1 MRKLIVFLLAAGLL
15 FVLPAP
21 VPAADKTVEERLQ
34 ALEDTIGSWTIYG
47 SARFGTFYQ
56 KDSAGDLGAPSGPL
70 SFSDNDN
77 NKNTLWDM
85 QGNSRIGFAAKHGDL
100 GGDLLLGIHDT
111 GVTIRHAFGSYQCG
125 DLNFL
130 IGKGET
136 IFTNFTYSN
145 QAGNPYTSDTD
156 LQDWGFIDENFSP
169 LVQMTYKGLTVQLV
183 QTSPTVALSS
193 SSATATYETLLPHL
207 EVQYH
212 LAVDK
217 FYGDVYGGAGTFKV
231 KDVDTITVDTKVNS
245 YTVGI
250 GGGANIDPAFCG
262 ASIWYGRNATSMGV
276 VQVTGRGALIDA
288 VTGDVTNEKDLGV
301 AAVVGAKIQKVTVEA
316 GYGFTSSQYDESG
329 APKIKGQSYYLQ
341 AVVPIAET
349 KNAKCFVV
357 PEVGVFDQ
365 NDNDSGFKMGK
376 TTYAGAKW
384 QIDF

>member
-56 KDSAGDLGAPSGPL
+56 KDSAGDVGAGGL
-70 SFSDNDN
+70 FNDDN
-77 NKNTLWDM
+77 KTTIWDM

-100 GGDLLLGIHDT
+100 GGDLLLGIHDD

-125 DLNFL
+125 DVNFL

-276 VQVTGRGALIDA
+276 IQVTGRGALIDPT
-288 VTGDVTNEKDLGV
+288 TGDVTNEKDLGV

-365 NDNDSGFKMGK
+365 NDNDNGFKMGK

>member
-1 MRKLIVFLLAAGLL
+1 MRKLIVFLLAAGLV

-34 ALEDTIGSWTIYG
+34 ALEDTIGTWTIYG

-56 KDSAGDLGAPSGPL
+56 KDSAGDAGAGGL
-70 SFSDNDN
+70 FNDDN
-77 NKNTLWDM
+77 KTTIWDM
-85 QGNSRIGFAAKHGDL
+85 QGNSRIGLTAKHGDL
-100 GGDLLLGIHDT
+100 GGDLLLGLHSSGDA
-111 GVTIRHAFGSYQCG
+111 VSIRHAFGSYQCG
-125 DLNFL
+125 DVSFL

-145 QAGNPYTSDTD
+145 QAGNPYGPDTD
-156 LQDWGFIDENFSP
+156 LQDWGFIDEGFTP
-169 LVQMTYKGLTVQLV
+169 LVQMAYKGLTVQLV
-183 QTSPTVALSS
+183 KTSPTVALTG
-193 SSATATYETLLPHL
+193 ATATYETLLPHL

-212 LAVDK
+212 LSMDK

-231 KDVDTITVDTKVNS
+231 KDLTTGSTTTTVDTKVNS
-245 YTVGI
+245 YTIGI
-250 GGGANIDPAFCG
+250 GGGANIDPVFCG

-276 VQVTGRGALIDA
+276 AQVTGQGALIDPT
-288 VTGDVTNEKDLGV
+288 TGDVTNEKDFGV
-301 AAVVGAKIQKVTVEA
+301 AGVVGAKIQKVTVEA
-316 GYGFTSSQYDESG
+316 GYGFTYSQYDESG

-349 KNAKCFVV
+349 KGAKCFVV

-365 NDNDSGFKMGK
+365 NDNDSGLKMGK
-376 TTYAGAKW
+376 ATYAGAKW

>member
-56 KDSAGDLGAPSGPL
+56 KDSAGDVGAGGL
-70 SFSDNDN
+70 FNDDN
-77 NKNTLWDM
+77 KTTIWDM